1 MTVIT
6 QTAIGYVLYSNLSSP
21 FVLCNDVVY
30 IPCISTPSLHPHA
43 LYPPL
48 HICASLGYEPALPAP
63 LKKSFYRRNIPDQS
77 SIFLTKL
84 SWLESFDPPDVPYRK
99 SCPTARNTSNYFTLE
114 LFELRFVMEPHG
126 AYGRI
131 RLFLKDLNLVLG
143 YLPPSIPRPYT
154 NFNFNSL
161 GLQQNSWRRPTHRS
175 RAWKQNRRG
184 NGQER
189 PWDARHPPPHASP
202 TKRSKIHSDSNA
214 CVVRLPPRQLPTDVI
229 HYRRER
235 CYPGGMGPSTSQ
247 IRSDTQQLEDYQFH
261 SKRDVDQHRQL
272 EGDCLG
278 FDGDPPVEFAIKTE
292 DVDRMFIH
300 APYDG
305 QHDEFL
311 EDHHVVAALLPVN
324 FGSAEPPTDDSQDP
338 SELGELHLETA
349 SNRDA
354 RSDLGIDVAVL
365 DLVPS
370 TDNCHESTNISDPLQ
385 PNDNPDHSDCSDQ
398 HGECARD
405 NDAYNDTPENHLH
418 TDPEIYTSDHASNFE
433 GQHSDHDPGEDQ
445 YADGGHYDAGDVYDD
460 HGADLDPGDDYHDN
474 YHDDYYEDD
483 YYDDGGDFDYYDD
496 DY

>member
-1 MTVIT
+1 
-6 QTAIGYVLYSNLSSP
+6 
-21 FVLCNDVVY
+21 
-30 IPCISTPSLHPHA
+30 
-43 LYPPL
+43 
-48 HICASLGYEPALPAP
+48 
-63 LKKSFYRRNIPDQS
+63 
-77 SIFLTKL
+77 
-84 SWLESFDPPDVPYRK
+84 
-99 SCPTARNTSNYFTLE
+99 
-114 LFELRFVMEPHG
+114 MEPHG

-131 RLFLKDLNLVLG
+131 RLFLEDLNLVLG

-229 HYRRER
+229 HYRRKR

-261 SKRDVDQHRQL
+261 SKRDMDQHRQL

-305 QHDEFL
+305 QHDEFVEHGNDDYCDTAINENDEDATQL

-324 FGSAEPPTDDSQDP
+324 FGSAEPPSDDSQDP

-354 RSDLGIDVAVL
+354 RSDLGIDVDPAQYDQSCSHSSSHQL
-365 DLVPS
+365 GRRFLTWFLLLTIATNHSIFPIPCNQL
-370 TDNCHESTNISDPLQ
+370 TIPTTLIAQINISNILATMVIIMIPRTINITLIRTIIRRIM
-385 PNDNPDHSDCSDQ
+385 PAILRVNILS
-398 HGECARD
+398 
-405 NDAYNDTPENHLH
+405 
-418 TDPEIYTSDHASNFE
+418 
-433 GQHSDHDPGEDQ
+433 
-445 YADGGHYDAGDVYDD
+445 
-460 HGADLDPGDDYHDN
+460 
-474 YHDDYYEDD
+474 
-483 YYDDGGDFDYYDD
+483 
-496 DY
+496 

>member
-1 MTVIT
+1 MSEAKKQEGGFVQVQLEPKQFQDVHPIKHKGYMV
-6 QTAIGYVLYSNLSSP
+6 TAG
-21 FVLCNDVVY
+21 
-30 IPCISTPSLHPHA
+30 
-43 LYPPL
+43 
-48 HICASLGYEPALPAP
+48 
-63 LKKSFYRRNIPDQS
+63 
-77 SIFLTKL
+77 
-84 SWLESFDPPDVPYRK
+84 
-99 SCPTARNTSNYFTLE
+99 NTGNYFTLE

-131 RLFLKDLNLVLG
+131 RLFLEDLNLVLG

-214 CVVRLPPRQLPTDVI
+214 CV
-229 HYRRER
+229 R

-261 SKRDVDQHRQL
+261 SKRDMDQHRQL

-305 QHDEFL
+305 QHDEFVEHGNNDYCDTAINENDEDATQL

-324 FGSAEPPTDDSQDP
+324 FGSAEPPSDDSQDP

-354 RSDLGIDVAVL
+354 RSDLGIDVDPAQYDQSCSHSSSASVRSPVL

-370 TDNCHESTNISDPLQ
+370 TDNCHEPLHLSDPCNQLTIPTTLIAQINISNILATMVIIMIPRTINITLIRTIIRRIM
-385 PNDNPDHSDCSDQ
+385 PAILRVNILFMIPAKTITMM
-398 HGECARD
+398 G
-405 NDAYNDTPENHLH
+405 
-418 TDPEIYTSDHASNFE
+418 
-433 GQHSDHDPGEDQ
+433 
-445 YADGGHYDAGDVYDD
+445 VMMMMM
-460 HGADLDPGDDYHDN
+460 
-474 YHDDYYEDD
+474 DD
-483 YYDDGGDFDYYDD
+483 YYDDGGDFNDYDD

>member
-1 MTVIT
+1 
-6 QTAIGYVLYSNLSSP
+6 
-21 FVLCNDVVY
+21 
-30 IPCISTPSLHPHA
+30 
-43 LYPPL
+43 
-48 HICASLGYEPALPAP
+48 
-63 LKKSFYRRNIPDQS
+63 
-77 SIFLTKL
+77 
-84 SWLESFDPPDVPYRK
+84 
-99 SCPTARNTSNYFTLE
+99 
-114 LFELRFVMEPHG
+114 MEPHG

-131 RLFLKDLNLVLG
+131 RLFLEDLNLVLG

-305 QHDEFL
+305 QHDEFVEHGNDDYCDTAINENDEDATQL

-324 FGSAEPPTDDSQDP
+324 FGSAEPPSDDSQDP

-354 RSDLGIDVAVL
+354 RSDLGIDVDPAQYDQSCSHSSSASVRSPVL

-370 TDNCHESTNISDPLQ
+370 TDNCHEPLHLSDPLQ
-385 PNDNPDHSDCSDQ
+385 PVDNPNYSDCSDQ
-398 HGECARD
+398 HFEHTRD
-405 NDAYNDTPENHLH
+405 NGDYNDTPDNQHH
-418 TDPEIYTSDHASNFE
+418 TDPDHYTSDHASDFE
-433 GQHSDHDPGEDQ
+433 GQHSVHDPGEDH
-445 YADGGHYDAGDVYDD
+445 YDDGGHDD
-460 HGADLDPGDDYHDN
+460 DDGADLDSGDDYHDDDHN
-474 YHDDYYEDD
+474 GDYQDDYHDGDYQDD
-483 YYDDGGDFDYYDD
+483 YYDDGGDFNDYDD

>member
-6 QTAIGYVLYSNLSSP
+6 QTAI
-21 FVLCNDVVY
+21 
-30 IPCISTPSLHPHA
+30 
-43 LYPPL
+43 
-48 HICASLGYEPALPAP
+48 GYEPALPAP

-202 TKRSKIHSDSNA
+202 TKRSKIHSNPNA

-300 APYDG
+300 APYDD
-305 QHDEFL
+305 QHDEFVEHGNDNYCDTAINENDEDATQL
-311 EDHHVVAALLPVN
+311 DDHHIVAALLPVN

-354 RSDLGIDVAVL
+354 RSDLGTDVDPAQYDQSCSHSSSASVRSPVL

-370 TDNCHESTNISDPLQ
+370 TDNCHESTNVSDPLQ
-385 PNDNPDHSDCSDQ
+385 PNDHPDHSDCSDQ

-405 NDAYNDTPENHLH
+405 NDAYNDTPENHLY
-418 TDPEIYTSDHASNFE
+418 TDPEIYTSDHAN
-433 GQHSDHDPGEDQ
+433 Q
-445 YADGGHYDAGDVYDD
+445 YTDGGHYDAGDVYDD

>member
-1 MTVIT
+1 
-6 QTAIGYVLYSNLSSP
+6 
-21 FVLCNDVVY
+21 
-30 IPCISTPSLHPHA
+30 
-43 LYPPL
+43 
-48 HICASLGYEPALPAP
+48 
-63 LKKSFYRRNIPDQS
+63 
-77 SIFLTKL
+77 
-84 SWLESFDPPDVPYRK
+84 
-99 SCPTARNTSNYFTLE
+99 
-114 LFELRFVMEPHG
+114 MEPHG

-131 RLFLKDLNLVLG
+131 RLFLEDLNLVLG

-272 EGDCLG
+272 E
-278 FDGDPPVEFAIKTE
+278 

-305 QHDEFL
+305 QHDEFVEHGNDDYCDTAINENDEDATQL

-354 RSDLGIDVAVL
+354 RSDLGIDVDPAQYDQSCSHSSSASVRSPVL

-370 TDNCHESTNISDPLQ
+370 TDNCHEPLHLSDPLQ
-385 PNDNPDHSDCSDQ
+385 PVDNPNYSDCSDQ
-398 HGECARD
+398 HFEHTRD
-405 NDAYNDTPENHLH
+405 NGDYNDTPDNQHH
-418 TDPEIYTSDHASNFE
+418 TDPDHYTSDHASDFE
-433 GQHSDHDPGEDQ
+433 GQHSVHDPGEDH
-445 YADGGHYDAGDVYDD
+445 YDDGGHDD
-460 HGADLDPGDDYHDN
+460 DDGADLDSGDDYHDDDHN
-474 YHDDYYEDD
+474 GDYQDDYHDGDYQDD
-483 YYDDGGDFDYYDD
+483 YYDDGGDFNDYDD